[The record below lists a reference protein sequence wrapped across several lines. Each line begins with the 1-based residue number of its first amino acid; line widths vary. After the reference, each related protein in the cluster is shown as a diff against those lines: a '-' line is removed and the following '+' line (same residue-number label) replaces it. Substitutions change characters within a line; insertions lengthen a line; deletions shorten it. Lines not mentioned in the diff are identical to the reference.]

1 MKRMIFLL
9 LALVL
14 LLCGCGGPGD
24 AQQTP
29 AETADH
35 DEAVLF
41 PVTDALV
48 GDTMPFFADGKM
60 NIFFLADQRD
70 GKLGYHPWGLL
81 RTENYW
87 SYEDAGIVLP
97 YGETAEDQDIALG
110 TGCVMQDKQGT
121 YHAFFTGHNDYRAPA
136 EAIMHATSDDM
147 LHWTKHP
154 EDTFTAGEGYSATD
168 FRDPYVFYVE
178 EEQRYWML
186 VVTRTPETGVI
197 VKYSSTDLSRW
208 QDEGIF
214 FKDDMG
220 YSTNMECPSLL
231 QFGGKWYLAFSDQ
244 WPDRV
249 VHYRIADSVN
259 GPFTKPEQDTFDSNG
274 FYAGRLE
281 TDGERLYLVG
291 WNGTKIGHD
300 DANDYDWGGSAV
312 VHQLAQNADGTLHPV
327 VNEMVKAG
335 LNHPA
340 ALRPLRMTE
349 TVEAKDGSYTTAGK
363 LFEFVRFEALERT
376 SRIEA
381 DVSGF
386 GQDGFFGIAFAPD
399 TENVGAMSYVFNPAE
414 GQVEFYNV
422 ENLVEEDPQSWMP
435 FDFSGAE
442 KLHLTILI
450 GDGVASLYVND
461 QLALTAR
468 MYRAQGTDWE
478 LFSANAGVTWEN
490 VEVYD

>member
-1 MKRMIFLL
+1 MKRSICIL

-14 LLCGCGGPGD
+14 LLCGCGGPGE
-24 AQQTP
+24 AQESP
-29 AETADH
+29 AEADERP
-35 DEAVLF
+35 EAVLF
-41 PVTDALV
+41 PATEALV

-81 RTENYW
+81 RTEDYW
-87 SYEDAGIVLP
+87 NYEDAGIVLP

-110 TGCVMQDKQGT
+110 TGCVMQDRNGT

-136 EAIMHATSDDM
+136 EAVMHATSDDM

-154 EDTFTAGEGYSATD
+154 EDTFTAGEGYSVTD

-197 VKYSSTDLSRW
+197 VRYSSTDLSKW

-214 FKDDMG
+214 FEDDMG
-220 YSTNMECPSLL
+220 YATNMECPSLL

-249 VHYRIADSVN
+249 VHYRVADSVY
-259 GPFTKPEQDTFDSNG
+259 GPFTKPEQDTVDSNG

-281 TDGERLYLVG
+281 TDGEHLYLVG

-300 DANDYDWGGSAV
+300 DLNDYDWGGSAV
-312 VHQLAQNADGTLHPV
+312 IHQLIQRADGSLAPV
-327 VNEMVKAG
+327 PNEKVVAG
-335 LNHPA
+335 LSHA
-340 ALRPLRMTE
+340 AAVTPLRMTD
-349 TVEAKDGSYTTAGK
+349 TVKTENGAWTTGGD
-363 LFEFVRFEALERT
+363 LYEVVRFEALERT

-381 DVSGF
+381 DVTGF
-386 GQDGFFGIAFAPD
+386 GPEGLFGIAFAPD
-399 TENVGAMSYVFNPAE
+399 LENVGALSYVFDPQE
-414 GQVEFYNV
+414 GQVEFHNT
-422 ENLVEEDPQSWMP
+422 ENLVEDDPQSMMP

-442 KLHLTILI
+442 KLHVTIFI
-450 GDGVASLYVND
+450 GDGVASLYLND
-461 QLALTAR
+461 SLALTAR
-468 MYRAQGTDWE
+468 MYHSQGTDWE
-478 LFSANAGVTWEN
+478 LFSVNNSVTWEN